1 MSEKNFEQS
10 YEIGFKLI
18 LHAGDAKSKAEE
30 AIKLANNYKFDEA
43 VLLIKEASNE
53 LKEAH
58 KVQTDLIQ
66 AEANGSRYELNILLV
81 HAQDHFAMALT
92 AIDNAK
98 QMLILNKK
106 ISQLEEQIK
115 EKI

>member
-1 MSEKNFEQS
+1 MSDKNIERS
-10 YEIGFKLI
+10 YEIAFQLI

-30 AIKLANNYKFDEA
+30 SIQFANEGNFDGASIQIKA
-43 VLLIKEASNE
+43 ASNE

-58 KVQTDLIQ
+58 KIQTDLIQ

-81 HAQDHFAMALT
+81 HAQDHYAMALT

-98 QMLILNKK
+98 QMLILNKRIVALEQK
-106 ISQLEEQIK
+106 IKGE
-115 EKI
+115 